1 MFFLYFQFIRIR
13 ALNRKRYLNLKGYLG
28 CITCY
33 FEAIKGYCHGIKGYY
48 DAIKRH
54 FNAIKGYC
62 KGIKRY
68 YDAIALLGN
77 LAFRHLLANHQ
88 KGNSPIVFQHMRDL
102 HVRESYKPC
111 RIALDAVSGNGT

>member
-13 ALNRKRYLNLKGYLG
+13 ALNRKRYLSLKGYLG
-28 CITCY
+28 CIKCY
-33 FEAIKGYCHGIKGYY
+33 FEAIKGYRHGIKGYY

-54 FNAIKGYC
+54 FKAIKGYC

-77 LAFRHLLANHQ
+77 VAFGICLPIIK
-88 KGNSPIVFQHMRDL
+88 KGIVL
-102 HVRESYKPC
+102 
-111 RIALDAVSGNGT
+111 